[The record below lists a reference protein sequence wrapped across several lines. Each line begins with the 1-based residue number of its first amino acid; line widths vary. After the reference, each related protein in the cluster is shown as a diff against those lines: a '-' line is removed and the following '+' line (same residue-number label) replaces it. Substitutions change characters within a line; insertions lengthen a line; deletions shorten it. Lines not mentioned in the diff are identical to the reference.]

1 MKKELILS
9 MAFIASAFIITSC
22 SEKKEEKAVL
32 TPETTHIKGDLAD
45 YFEVVDKEYTVTDD
59 WGDMVSIEVKRTDVD
74 YAFDLKG
81 VEPYGTYGQGVAAH
95 AGFGIEVLDE
105 DGNVIEKTA
114 ATASGLGGM
123 YSSDDM
129 KEALKL
135 KAGETGTVR
144 WSFNFDSDEKPAK
157 FRLTSAYETVDSS
170 SWDSDST
177 TSDDDDESFLDD
189 DDDESSLDDDDDS
202 DSHSSSSSKDSKDWD
217 ALLKSYEQYVDKYI
231 TYVKKAS
238 KGDMS
243 ALKEYPSLM
252 EKAEEFGNKIQNA
265 QDDMSAS
272 QWAKYMKITQKMLS
286 AASDINTDSKALEKA
301 TEDLNSM
308 LDDVDDDW

>member
-1 MKKELILS
+1 MKKEVILS
-9 MAFIASAFIITSC
+9 MAVIASTLIITSC
-22 SEKKEEKAVL
+22 GEKKGEEIVL
-32 TPETTHIKGDLAD
+32 TPETTHIKGDLGD
-45 YFEVVDKEYTVTDD
+45 YFEVVDKEYTITNG
-59 WGDMVSIEVKRTDVD
+59 WGDLVSIEVKRTDVD
-74 YAFDLKG
+74 YTFDLKG
-81 VEPYGTYGQGVAAH
+81 VEPYGTYGQGVTAN
-95 AGFGIEVLDE
+95 AGLGIEILDE
-105 DGNVIEKTA
+105 NGNVIEKTA
-114 ATASGLGGM
+114 ATASGLSGM

-170 SWDSDST
+170 DWDSSSSN
-177 TSDDDDESFLDD
+177 SDDDET
-189 DDDESSLDDDDDS
+189 SSLDEDDET
-202 DSHSSSSSKDSKDWD
+202 DSHLSSSSSGSEDWD

-252 EKAEEFGNKIQNA
+252 EKAEEFGNKMEKA

-286 AASDINTDSKALEKA
+286 AASDINIDSKALDKA

-308 LDDVDDDW
+308 LDDVDW

>member
-1 MKKELILS
+1 MKKEFILS
-9 MAFIASAFIITSC
+9 VAFIAAAVIITSC

-45 YFEVVDKEYTVTDD
+45 YFEVVDKEYTITDG
-59 WGDMVSIEVKRTDVD
+59 WGNMVSIEVKRTDVD
-74 YAFDLKG
+74 YTFDLKG

-95 AGFGIEVLDE
+95 AGFGIEILDE
-105 DGNVIEKTA
+105 NGNVIEKTA

-129 KEALKL
+129 KEALRL
-135 KAGETGTVR
+135 KAGETSTVR
-144 WSFNFDSDEKPAK
+144 WSFHFDGDEKPAK

-170 SWDSDST
+170 SWDSDSS
-177 TSDDDDESFLDD
+177 TSN
-189 DDDESSLDDDDDS
+189 DDESSLLDDDDDS
-202 DSHSSSSSKDSKDWD
+202 ESHSSSSSSGSEDWD

-252 EKAEEFGNKIQNA
+252 EKAEEFGNKMENA

-286 AASDINTDSKALEKA
+286 AASDINIDTKALDKA

-308 LDDVDDDW
+308 LDDVDW